1 MADDGYGSY
10 SYGVYSRATDSAIRK
25 HAQDGGMVSAVLIH
39 GLESGSLNGAVHVDV
54 MPDNRQI
61 GRHKLATDRTGVL
74 ACAASRY
81 TYSPNTL
88 ALQEAM
94 ELDVKPPAVVGVP
107 CQIDGV
113 RLQQHSSI
121 RLEMANWY
129 RENITLTIGLFC
141 SEAFTHESIDRLAQ
155 IIDVEPLRIENIN
168 IKSKVIVRLDG
179 GETVASSLKQHQQ
192 WARPACLYCLDYGAE
207 NADIVAGGIGLDG
220 VDVHPHQ
227 DRSRPCIVPGRRRRR
242 LARDA
247 PSR

>member
-1 MADDGYGSY
+1 MDVFDYVDERPADTRTDACVLCVLCVDVCPVLRPTDADLPAALKFRAPMADDGYGSY
-10 SYGVYSRATDSAIRK
+10 SYGMYSRATDPAIRT

-39 GLESGSLNGAVHVDV
+39 GLESGSLNGAVLGDV

-94 ELDVKPPAVVGVP
+94 ELDVKPLAVVGVP

-129 RENITLTIGLFC
+129 RERT
-141 SEAFTHESIDRLAQ
+141 S
-155 IIDVEPLRIENIN
+155 P
-168 IKSKVIVRLDG
+168 
-179 GETVASSLKQHQQ
+179 
-192 WARPACLYCLDYGAE
+192 
-207 NADIVAGGIGLDG
+207 
-220 VDVHPHQ
+220 
-227 DRSRPCIVPGRRRRR
+227 
-242 LARDA
+242 
-247 PSR
+247 